1 MSVFFTV
8 KTVGRLMENESTI
21 LVPDERY
28 GAPEVICDEVLSP
41 KKSSSKSRV
50 VSVDLWAC
58 SARCVLEF
66 GT

>member
-1 MSVFFTV
+1 
-8 KTVGRLMENESTI
+8 MENESTI